1 MEARKMSNL
10 FQLNDQFKEL
20 SQRDDLD
27 PTVLTDTLDAINEDR
42 KTKLENLA
50 TWADQLKSE
59 IAFIDD
65 KQKQWRDEKTYRINK
80 TNWIKQYM
88 TNVMDDAGIK
98 KLRTDNH
105 MLSTRNFKASTIIDD
120 EKKLPEKF
128 TVTETVTKPDKQ
140 ALYKALKS
148 GEQVPG
154 AHLKPNRSTVIK

>member
-1 MEARKMSNL
+1 MSNL
-10 FQLNDQFKEL
+10 FELNDQFREL

-59 IAFIDD
+59 INFIND

-128 TVTETVTKPDKQ
+128 TVTETGTKPDKQ

>member
-1 MEARKMSNL
+1 MEVRRMSNL

-20 SQRDDLD
+20 SQREDLD

-50 TWADQLKSE
+50 TWADQLKTE
-59 IAFIDD
+59 INFIDD
-65 KQKQWRDEKTYRINK
+65 KQQTWRDEKAYRVNK
-80 TNWIKQYM
+80 LKWIKQYM
-88 TNVMDDAGIK
+88 TDAMDDAGIK
-98 KLRTDNH
+98 RLDTENH
-105 MLSTRNFKASTIIDD
+105 LLSTRNFKASTIIDD

>member
-1 MEARKMSNL
+1 MGVTIMSNL
-10 FQLNDQFKEL
+10 FELNDQFREL

-65 KQKQWRDEKTYRINK
+65 KQKQLRDEKTYRINK
-80 TNWIKQYM
+80 SNWIKQYM
-88 TNVMDDAGIK
+88 TDVMDDAGIK

>member
-1 MEARKMSNL
+1 MEVRRMSNL
-10 FQLNDQFKEL
+10 FELNDQFREL

-59 IAFIDD
+59 INFIND

-140 ALYKALKS
+140 ALYKALKN
-148 GEQVPG
+148 GEKVPG
-154 AHLKPNRSTVIK
+154 AHLRENRGTVIK

>member
-1 MEARKMSNL
+1 MSNL
-10 FQLNDQFKEL
+10 FELNDQFREL

-59 IAFIDD
+59 INFIND

-80 TNWIKQYM
+80 TNWIIQYM

-154 AHLKPNRSTVIK
+154 AHLKPNRKVMIK

>member
-1 MEARKMSNL
+1 MSSL
-10 FQLNDQFKEL
+10 FELNDQFREL

-88 TNVMDDAGIK
+88 TNAMDDAGIK

-128 TVTETVTKPDKQ
+128 TVTETITKPDKQ

>member
-1 MEARKMSNL
+1 MEMSNL

>member
-1 MEARKMSNL
+1 MSNL
-10 FQLNDQFKEL
+10 FELNDQFREL

-59 IAFIDD
+59 INFIND

-120 EKKLPEKF
+120 KKKLPEKF

-154 AHLKPNRSTVIK
+154 AHLNPNRSTVIK